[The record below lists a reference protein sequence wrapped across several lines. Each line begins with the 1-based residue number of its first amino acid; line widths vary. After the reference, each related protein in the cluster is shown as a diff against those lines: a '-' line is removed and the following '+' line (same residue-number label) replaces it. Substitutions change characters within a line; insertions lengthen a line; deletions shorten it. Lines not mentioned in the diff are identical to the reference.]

1 MAVLPRR
8 LLLAAFTLAPAVV
21 RADQLGSSYSTCP
34 ATVAGSPAAAW
45 AAGASLD
52 YPFGTKAGAVPTEL
66 DRTVADACA
75 CATACG
81 AQAGCAVWT
90 FDSVSKICALK
101 TLGPNTA
108 GWTTIFAAT
117 PDNIL
122 AGDFPRP
129 IVNGQLD
136 GPTQFL
142 ARFPALA
149 SDACVANCNA
159 LPSCAY
165 VNWNSVSNECF
176 LKPATP
182 APATTVSGVLS
193 LTGRWS
199 AAVQRIIVP
208 QPPPASSSLSTA
220 ATATPTATTSNTNPA
235 TAGSSSSGPTAA
247 PSNGPTNNNSGN
259 DSKAAGGSDGGG
271 SGSNLPLIIGVVVGA
286 LAGLLVAVGFLFWRR
301 KQAGKKDRPTSF
313 SGPYHSGTPGAA
325 PAASSPATVHN
336 VPAKT
341 TAPAAVGA
349 AASASAAAAAVGAG
363 SAAGASTAHSADMH
377 DDLHLHSPQPQ
388 HQQFADQ
395 SYSSHYSSAPAPGG
409 QNYDYAHQDPRY
421 SGIPGSDPR
430 YSAAASAA
438 AAAAPYV
445 DPRYSSADPRYPS
458 VTPPHDPR
466 YSAQV
471 PYDSRYSATSHGTD
485 YRFSQLPAGS
495 AAPPGQPTYPH
506 EQHMMNAK
514 LSPEQQQQ
522 QQQQQQQ
529 MHNQPRRQSAY
540 ADPHYPAAAAGS
552 AASNAELDY
561 PSHDGVEGLQHGHT
575 LLPAYEDNGYKPAL
589 NEKSPR

>member
-1 MAVLPRR
+1 MAALPRR
-8 LLLAAFTLAPAVV
+8 LLLAALTLALAPAVV

-34 ATVAGSPAAAW
+34 AAVAGSPAAAW
-45 AAGASLD
+45 AAAASLD
-52 YPFGTKAGAVPTEL
+52 YPFGTKPGAVPTEL
-66 DRTVADACA
+66 DSTVADACA
-75 CATACG
+75 CATACTS
-81 AQAGCAVWT
+81 QAGCAVWT

-199 AAVQRIIVP
+199 AAVQRVIA
-208 QPPPASSSLSTA
+208 QPSSSSTA
-220 ATATPTATTSNTNPA
+220 ATATPTATTSNANPA
-235 TAGSSSSGPTAA
+235 TAGSSSSAPTAA
-247 PSNGPTNNNSGN
+247 PSKVPINNNSGN

-336 VPAKT
+336 VSAKT

-349 AASASAAAAAVGAG
+349 AAAAAAAGAG
-363 SAAGASTAHSADMH
+363 AAAGPSRAHSADMH
-377 DDLHLHSPQPQ
+377 EELHLHSPQQQ
-388 HQQFADQ
+388 HPQFADQ
-395 SYSSHYSSAPAPGG
+395 SYSSHYSGAPTPGG
-409 QNYDYAHQDPRY
+409 QYYDYAHQDPRY

-438 AAAAPYV
+438 AAAPYV
-445 DPRYSSADPRYPS
+445 DPRYSSADPRYSS

-471 PYDSRYSATSHGTD
+471 PYDPRYSATSHGTD
-485 YRFSQLPAGS
+485 YRFSQLPTGS
-495 AAPPGQPTYPH
+495 AAPPPGQTTYPH

-514 LSPEQQQQ
+514 LSPEQ

-552 AASNAELDY
+552 AASNAESDY
-561 PSHDGVEGLQHGHT
+561 PSHDGLDVLQHGQT

-589 NEKSPR
+589 NDKSPR